1 MATVYR
7 NTTPSARVA
16 DHPRAVYRV
25 VIERRGLYA
34 LDYITRF
41 VTWPGVVLSVI
52 ENSATVAGFPIS
64 SPEKSVAPDD
74 VVATLDYRA
83 GSHPGAATV
92 SDIVTAVDG
101 ASKYVTVKS
110 IERLPPVPAES
121 AGGARALDESR
132 DQAQSVERDEAERT
146 SFLSSIT
153 ARLQTAG
160 KIVVGLAVL
169 AGIVALVIYLP
180 RRGKP

>member
-1 MATVYR
+1 MAAIYR
-7 NTTPSARVA
+7 NTSASARVA

-34 LDYITRF
+34 LDYLTRF

-74 VVATLDYRA
+74 TVATLDYRA

-92 SDIVTAVDG
+92 SDIVAAVDG
-101 ASKYVTVKS
+101 ASKYISVKS

-132 DQAQSVERDEAERT
+132 DRAQDLERDEAERT
-146 SFLSSIT
+146 SFLTSIT
-153 ARLQTAG
+153 AKLQTAG

-169 AGIVALVIYLP
+169 AAVVALVIYWP
-180 RRGKP
+180 RRSAP

>member
-1 MATVYR
+1 MAPIYR

-34 LDYITRF
+34 LDYLTRF
-41 VTWPGVVLSVI
+41 VTWPGVVLSVV

-64 SPEKSVAPDD
+64 SPEKSVAPTDT
-74 VVATLDYRA
+74 VATLDYRA

-110 IERLPPVPAES
+110 IERMPPVPAES
-121 AGGARALDESR
+121 QGGAAALDASR
-132 DQAQSVERDEAERT
+132 DAAQQTERDEAERE
-146 SFLSSIT
+146 SFLAKLADQVKSG
-153 ARLQTAG
+153 A
-160 KIVVGLAVL
+160 KAVL
-169 AGIVALVIYLP
+169 VVAAIAGVVALVILWP
-180 RRGKP
+180 RKSS